1 MNEEK
6 RIYNELSKIT
16 QKHKY
21 TNEQLAKKIVT
32 NSFYPYEE
40 NIKNPHSNTFFW
52 FNENMAEE
60 ITRIGCEKVRE
71 MQNEFENFTEMCD
84 ELSKIALKYKCT
96 IIVPTQPNSERN
108 YDITQE
114 LKDRP
119 DVLVIDYFGKI

>member
-21 TNEQLAKKIVT
+21 TNEQLAKKIVA

-52 FNENMAEE
+52 FNDNMAEE

-71 MQNEFENFTEMCD
+71 MQNEFEKFTEMYD

-96 IIVPTQPNSERN
+96 IIVPTQPKSERN
-108 YDITQE
+108 YISLQG

-119 DVLVIDYFGKI
+119 NVLIIDYFGKI